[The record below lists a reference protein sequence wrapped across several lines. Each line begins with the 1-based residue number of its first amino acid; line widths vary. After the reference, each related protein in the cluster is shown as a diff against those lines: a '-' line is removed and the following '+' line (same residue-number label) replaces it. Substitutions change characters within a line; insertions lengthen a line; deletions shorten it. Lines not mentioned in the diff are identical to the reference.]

1 MNASGQLPPWSRPPI
16 WRACLVLTFVLT
28 FAFGPGSAAA
38 FSAGENEPLPE
49 PRPLDRYEK
58 IWTVSPF
65 VAVTDLSGQVD
76 DLTGRFV
83 LTGFARFG
91 EKDVVFLFDRTTLER
106 FMLTPDQPRQ
116 GLELERIDQAADL
129 KSARVVLRSGGRSV
143 ELTYDPAAVPDAGAA
158 VSANMPFNPAAGGG
172 NLNPGMGRPQMISG
186 QPQVATEAPPPPPRR
201 VIRRRAITA
210 PE

>member
-1 MNASGQLPPWSRPPI
+1 
-16 WRACLVLTFVLT
+16 
-28 FAFGPGSAAA
+28 
-38 FSAGENEPLPE
+38 
-49 PRPLDRYEK
+49 
-58 IWTVSPF
+58 
-65 VAVTDLSGQVD
+65 
-76 DLTGRFV
+76 
-83 LTGFARFG
+83 
-91 EKDVVFLFDRTTLER
+91 
-106 FMLTPDQPRQ
+106 MLTPDQPRQ

-129 KSARVVLRSGGRSV
+129 KSARVVLRSAGRSV